1 MFIRNEYKR
10 MLLKNIRPI
19 SSWKNRWKFI
29 FEITR
34 SHCRNPTQTNR
45 VFVALRRFRRWKKF
59 PPFDFFQFPFNFPQL
74 LLFLSLKWIAAR
86 WKQPAEDSEKKRD
99 PYRRRER
106 QTKYSLDLFLEQL
119 GSNWISVACF
129 CTDVVVVVWSIKR
142 TNAPAAN
149 SKNGNFAI
157 KQRKNLYNYKA
168 NRISQKKM
176 NLQANVTKHIFLT
189 LELHEKKSTS
199 VEERQ
204 REKEK
209 RSGASKL
216 YNFIF
221 NHGKNFIIIFG
232 AEHKL
237 ARSIQ
242 NQKHTHSL
250 NRCIGR
256 VEDSDSECWDSSEW
270 WRKSWLSSAVREIKS
285 LDRTK
290 SRKNCL

>member
-1 MFIRNEYKR
+1 
-10 MLLKNIRPI
+10 
-19 SSWKNRWKFI
+19 
-29 FEITR
+29 
-34 SHCRNPTQTNR
+34 
-45 VFVALRRFRRWKKF
+45 
-59 PPFDFFQFPFNFPQL
+59 
-74 LLFLSLKWIAAR
+74 
-86 WKQPAEDSEKKRD
+86 
-99 PYRRRER
+99 
-106 QTKYSLDLFLEQL
+106 
-119 GSNWISVACF
+119 
-129 CTDVVVVVWSIKR
+129 
-142 TNAPAAN
+142 
-149 SKNGNFAI
+149 
-157 KQRKNLYNYKA
+157 
-168 NRISQKKM
+168 M

-256 VEDSDSECWDSSEW
+256 VEDSDSEC
-270 WRKSWLSSAVREIKS
+270 
-285 LDRTK
+285 
-290 SRKNCL
+290 